1 VKSTTGETEWGVDGD
16 AEQERERE
24 REREKQI
31 NGGRDGA
38 LDRIGSG
45 MGQKWTL
52 DKLNT

>member
-1 VKSTTGETEWGVDGD
+1 MEMQSK
-16 AEQERERE
+16 RERE

>member
-1 VKSTTGETEWGVDGD
+1 MGSCWRCRAREKERERK
-16 AEQERERE
+16 RERE
-24 REREKQI
+24 REQQI

-45 MGQKWTL
+45 MGQKWPL